1 MIIRPGQPTDH
12 AEWLRM
18 RLTLWGGAAEEHTND
33 IDAYF
38 AAPQR
43 GITFVVESSGGGL
56 CGFIEVSL
64 RNYAEGCT
72 TSPVAYIEGWY
83 VDAESRRRTLG
94 TCLVQAAEAWAR
106 HHGLKKIASDT
117 QIENAVSIQAHKALG
132 YEEVERLVCFRK
144 ALDTSGALQ
153 AALSDAST
161 STPPQRAAAV
171 HALLP

>member
-1 MIIRPGQPTDH
+1 MSIRPVAPTDH

-18 RLTLWGGAAEEHTND
+18 RLTLWGGTAEEHTQD
-33 IDAYF
+33 MHTYF
-38 AAPQR
+38 ATPQH
-43 GITFVVESSGGGL
+43 GVTFVVESTGGGL

-64 RNYAEGCT
+64 RDYAEGCM

-94 TCLVQAAEAWAR
+94 TRLVQAAEAWAR
-106 HHGLKKIASDT
+106 RHGLQEIASDT

-144 ALDTSGALQ
+144 ALNVSGALQ
-153 AALSDAST
+153 DDPSDASAPT
-161 STPPQRAAAV
+161 IP
-171 HALLP
+171 